1 MQVRFHKNFTKQFK
15 KQNFKLRY
23 KIIEVIDKF
32 MKNPFD
38 KSLENHRLKGKLK
51 GMRAFSITRDIR
63 IIFEERDNYMM
74 VIMLDI
80 GTHNRVY

>member
-1 MQVRFHKNFTKQFK
+1 MQVRFHKNFTKQLK

-23 KIIEVIDKF
+23 KIIEMIDKF

-38 KSLENHRLKGKLK
+38 KSLENHRLRGKLK

-63 IIFEERDNYMM
+63 IIFEEHDNYMT